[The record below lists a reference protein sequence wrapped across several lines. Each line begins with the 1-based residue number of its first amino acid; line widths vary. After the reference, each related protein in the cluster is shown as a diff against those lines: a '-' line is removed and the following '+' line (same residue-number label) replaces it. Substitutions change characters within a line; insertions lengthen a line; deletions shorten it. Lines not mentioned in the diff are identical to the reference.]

1 MISQCTCSNE
11 YQDEKYGYKNRVWN
25 RMKKPGMY
33 RCTNCL
39 KESQLAKAEDEA
51 KKDKEKWKLNDI
63 YFGILVLE

>member
-51 KKDKEKWKLNDI
+51 KKDKEK
-63 YFGILVLE
+63 